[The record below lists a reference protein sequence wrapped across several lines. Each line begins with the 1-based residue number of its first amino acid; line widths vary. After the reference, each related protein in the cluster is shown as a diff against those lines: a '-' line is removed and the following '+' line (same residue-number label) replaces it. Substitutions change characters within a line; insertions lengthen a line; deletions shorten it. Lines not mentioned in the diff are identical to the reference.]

1 MSIIQIENLSFTYP
15 GSAYPV
21 FENCAFTMDTDWRLG
36 LVGRNGRGKTTL
48 MHILDGSLAA
58 TGQITASVGFD
69 YFPFELPKGLSARQA
84 MKRAVAPFDEMERD
98 MERLLARG
106 EDGLAA
112 WGELE
117 HAYAAAG
124 GYEIDAQIE
133 KEAGELGFAAEEL
146 ERPVESFS
154 PGERTRLMLGA
165 MFLRRNRFLLIDEPT
180 NHLDREGR
188 ERVADYLRRKK
199 GFLLVSHDRWFLDQT
214 VDHICALHKTGMHV
228 EQGNYSSYAANKARQ
243 DAFEIERNERLQTDI
258 RRLTE
263 TAREK
268 AAWSDR
274 VEATKIGT
282 HQGDRGRVGHLA
294 AKMMKRSLAIQQR
307 TESMIEEK
315 KALLRDI
322 EYASALTLHP
332 LEHPA
337 RVLVR
342 LTEAEAGYDGRVV
355 IGPLNLEIAQGE
367 RVAVSGGNGQG
378 KSTLIKLI
386 LGELEPMAGRVH
398 RASGLIVSA
407 LPQLAEGFSGTPREV
422 GEREGLDLSYFLMLL
437 RKLDFPREAF
447 ERDMRGFSM
456 GQQKKVL
463 VAASMAR
470 SAHLYLWDEPL
481 NYIDLPSREQIENM
495 LAETN
500 ATLLFVEHDRRFEE
514 RIATRR
520 LTIARRNV

>member
-21 FENCAFTMDTDWRLG
+21 FQNCSFTMDTDWRLG

-48 MHILDGSLAA
+48 MRLLDGTL
-58 TGQITASVGFD
+58 TGSGTITASVSFD
-69 YFPFELPKGLSARQA
+69 YFPFDFDLTLSARRA
-84 MKRAVAPFDEMERD
+84 MKRAVAPFED
-98 MERLLARG
+98 MEADMARMLARG
-106 EDGLAA
+106 EAGVAA

-124 GYEIDAQIE
+124 GYEIDAAIE
-133 KEAGELGFAAEEL
+133 KEAGELGFPSLEL
-146 ERPVESFS
+146 ERPVSSFS

-188 ERVADYLRRKK
+188 ERVAAYLRSKK

-214 VDHICALHKTGMHV
+214 VDHICALHKSGMHI
-228 EQGNYSSYAANKARQ
+228 EQGNYASYAANKARR
-243 DAFEIERNERLQTDI
+243 DAFEQERNERLQSDI
-258 RRLTE
+258 KRLAE

-274 VEATKIGT
+274 VENTKIGGHT
-282 HQGDRGRVGHLA
+282 YDRGAVGHKA
-294 AKMMKRSLAIQQR
+294 AKMMKRSLAIERR
-307 TESMIEEK
+307 TEAMIEEK
-315 KALLRDI
+315 KGLLKDI
-322 EYASALTLHP
+322 EYASWLTLHP

-342 LTEAEAGYDGRVV
+342 LTDAVAGYDGRAVL
-355 IGPLNLEIAQGE
+355 GPMNLEIMQGE

-378 KSTLIKLI
+378 KSTLLKLI
-386 LGELEPMAGRVH
+386 QGALPPMAGRVH
-398 RASGLIVSA
+398 RASGLVISA
-407 LPQLAEGFSGTPREV
+407 LPQLADGFSGTPRQV

-447 ERDMRGFSM
+447 ERDMTGFSM
-456 GQQKKVL
+456 GQKKKVL
-463 VAASMAR
+463 LAASMAR
-470 SAHLYLWDEPL
+470 PAHLYLWDEPL
-481 NYIDLPSREQIENM
+481 NYIDLPSREQIEDM
-495 LAETN
+495 LAETD

-520 LTIARRNV
+520 IELKRN

>member
-1 MSIIQIENLSFTYP
+1 MSVIQIENLSFTYP

-21 FENCAFTMDTDWRLG
+21 FEDCSFTMDTDWRLG

-48 MHILDGSLAA
+48 MRLLDGTL
-58 TGQITASVGFD
+58 TGSGSITASVSFD
-69 YFPFELPKGLSARQA
+69 YFPFAFDLNLSARRA
-84 MKRAVAPFDEMERD
+84 MKRAVAPFEEMEAE
-98 MERLLARG
+98 MARLLAQG
-106 EDGLAA
+106 EEGVSA

-124 GYEIDAQIE
+124 GYGIDAAIE
-133 KEAGELGFAAEEL
+133 KEAGELGFPASEL
-146 ERPVESFS
+146 ERPVASFS

-188 ERVADYLRRKK
+188 ERVAAYLKSKK

-243 DAFEIERNERLQTDI
+243 DAFEQERNEKLQGDI

-274 VEATKIGT
+274 VESGKIGG
-282 HQGDRGRVGHLA
+282 HIYDRGAVGHKA
-294 AKMMKRSLAIQQR
+294 AKMMKRALAIERR
-307 TESMIEEK
+307 TEAMIEEK
-315 KALLRDI
+315 KSLLRDI
-322 EYASALTLHP
+322 EYASWLTLHP

-342 LTEAEAGYDGRVV
+342 LTDAVAGYDGRAVL
-355 IGPLNLEIAQGE
+355 GPMNLEIAQGE

-378 KSTLIKLI
+378 KSTLLKLI
-386 LGELEPMAGRVH
+386 QGILPPMGGRVH
-398 RASGLIVSA
+398 RASGLVISA
-407 LPQLAEGFSGTPREV
+407 LPQLADGWSGTPREV

-447 ERDMRGFSM
+447 ERDMTGFSM
-456 GQQKKVL
+456 GQKKKVL
-463 VAASMAR
+463 LAASMAR
-470 SAHLYLWDEPL
+470 PAHLYLWDEPL
-481 NYIDLPSREQIENM
+481 NYIDLPSREQVENM
-495 LAETN
+495 LAETD

-520 LTIARRNV
+520 IELKRN